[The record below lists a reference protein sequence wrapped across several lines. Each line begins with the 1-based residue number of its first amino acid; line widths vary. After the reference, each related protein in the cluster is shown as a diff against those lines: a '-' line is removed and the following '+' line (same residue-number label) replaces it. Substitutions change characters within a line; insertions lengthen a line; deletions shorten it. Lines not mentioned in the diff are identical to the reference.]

1 MKLLRIFAGLL
12 AALTSAA
19 HATEEPRF
27 ELLQRYE
34 DFEVRQYAPY
44 LVAEVLVAGPAD
56 EAGNQG
62 FSILAGYIFGKNK
75 GDRRLKMTAPVTQ
88 SAAPAKLEMT
98 APVTQAAAPGGFT
111 VQFVMPAGFTL
122 ATLPEPLDARVT
134 LREVAG
140 SKVAVIRYAGSWS
153 QQKYGEQL
161 AKLQR
166 AVAQQGLQT
175 EGEPVFS
182 RYNAPFVPS
191 FLRRNEVW
199 LRVK

>member
-1 MKLLRIFAGLL
+1 MKLLKIVAGLL
-12 AALTSAA
+12 AALASAA

-62 FSILAGYIFGKNK
+62 FGILAGYIFGKNK
-75 GDRRLKMTAPVTQ
+75 GDRRLAMTAPVTQ

-98 APVTQAAAPGGFT
+98 APVTQTAAPGGFA

-122 ATLPEPLDARVT
+122 ATLPEPLDARIT

-140 SKVAVIRYAGSWS
+140 NKVAVIRYAGSWS

-161 AKLQR
+161 EKLQR
-166 AVAQQGLQT
+166 AVARQGLQT

-182 RYNAPFVPS
+182 RYNAPFVPT

-199 LRVK
+199 LGVK